1 MRYKIQDFKDLAAI
15 IQQAY
20 AQGIYN
26 AEELSAYIINS
37 GYINTMHKRLEN
49 RGYCLNEDW
58 LFAI

>member
-49 RGYCLNEDW
+49 RGYCLNED
-58 LFAI
+58 